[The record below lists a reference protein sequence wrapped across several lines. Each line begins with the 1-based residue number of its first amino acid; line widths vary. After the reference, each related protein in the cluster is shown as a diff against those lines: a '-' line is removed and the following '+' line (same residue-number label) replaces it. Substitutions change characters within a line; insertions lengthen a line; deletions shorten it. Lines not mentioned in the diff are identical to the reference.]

1 MPNPE
6 LCREIVRQLWPYLD
20 GALPDEWQ
28 ARVSAHLEGC
38 ANCRSHYDF
47 ERAFLEAVRATH
59 GLDGDFEPLRARVL
73 AALAA
78 EGLIMTGHAPRES

>member
-1 MPNPE
+1 MQNPE

-28 ARVSAHLEGC
+28 ARVTAHLEAC
-38 ANCRSHYDF
+38 TNCHSHYDF
-47 ERAFLEAVRATH
+47 ERVFLDAVRDSHAVT
-59 GLDGDFEPLRARVL
+59 GEFEPLRARVV

-78 EGLIMTGHAPRES
+78 AGMALS

>member
-6 LCREIVRQLWPYLD
+6 ACREIVRQLWPYLD

-28 ARVSAHLEGC
+28 SRISEHLEGC
-38 ANCRSHYDF
+38 VNCHSHYDF
-47 ERAFLEAVRATH
+47 ERAFLEAVHDSGVTE
-59 GLDGDFEPLRARVL
+59 GEFEPLRARIL

-78 EGLIMTGHAPRES
+78 EGMTQR

>member
-1 MPNPE
+1 MQNPE
-6 LCREIVRQLWPYLD
+6 VCREIVRQLWPYLD

-28 ARVSAHLEGC
+28 ARVTAHLEEC

-47 ERAFLEAVRATH
+47 ERAFLDAVRDSGALT
-59 GLDGDFEPLRARVL
+59 GEFEPLRARVV

-78 EGLIMTGHAPRES
+78 EGMSTT